1 MDGRA
6 FYRAMVHKI
15 ENLRPEGNSS
25 REWSSGM
32 YPVLYGVGIDA
43 GFEVNCKP
51 FDYNGAR
58 VGDREIQNIDFMYFP
73 KIFEPKGYIY
83 YHPTVLVEHENNRD
97 LSSKQGDFWKVCLFT
112 SPLRVF
118 IGYCSGKA
126 IAIDHANK
134 LCEYYLKYRMK

>member
-1 MDGRA
+1 MNKVIRSDGRIPI
-6 FYRAMVHKI
+6 KKGLWCP
-15 ENLRPEGNSS
+15 LR
-25 REWSSGM
+25 
-32 YPVLYGVGIDA
+32 
-43 GFEVNCKP
+43 K
-51 FDYNGAR
+51 
-58 VGDREIQNIDFMYFP
+58 MYFP